1 MVKLDWSTDL
11 CLVYPKLSFI
21 CDWASLVRKL
31 ALQCKLEFEIG
42 QWIWQ
47 VDWSDKHSE
56 FDSGMA
62 LNVEIPEG
70 MAEIFYLSCTT
81 SQACFTRCKPQR
93 HLSAQQYFIWVVI
106 LDLVTWTRLWAIWDP
121 GWSIHYISMLMSL
134 CVGVW
139 RGNVTRPTVLHV
151 LWWGCSCYFYVSH
164 RNELARACVIA
175 LFWRR
180 LGV

>member
-93 HLSAQQYFIWVVI
+93 HVSAQQYFIWVAI
-106 LDLVTWTRLWAIWDP
+106 LDLVTWTRLWAIDLETLA
-121 GWSIHYISMLMSL
+121 GLSIISMLIPL
-134 CVGVW
+134 CLSFW
-139 RGNVTRPTVLHV
+139 
-151 LWWGCSCYFYVSH
+151 CYFYVSC